1 MKRNLMS
8 KVAAGLLASLQF
20 ASCTSYHAALP
31 LVHAHRGGAALYPEN
46 TVEAMLRA
54 VDLGVP
60 VLELDLHVTR
70 DSVPVVSHDACL
82 SPLKALAPDGS
93 RIMPGAGQGY
103 AIWTMTLDSLQR
115 FNVGSL
121 PVADYPRRVNLPCR
135 VPTLAELVDS
145 VEQHVAAHGLP
156 PVSYN
161 VEIKSD
167 PAKDSVLSPH
177 YRTFADLCV
186 RVLQEKVPADRL
198 LVQCFDVRTL
208 NYLHHRYPGLRLS
221 YLVEGDSLDFDACMR
236 RLDFVPQVF
245 SPESRLLSVDVA
257 RRARGMGMELAPWT
271 VDDRTEV
278 GRLQRLGVDAII
290 TNAPDSLMRWL
301 GYPTQPQ

>member
-46 TVEAMLRA
+46 TVEVMLRT

-93 RIMPGAGQGY
+93 RIMPGTGQGY

-186 RVLQEKVPADRL
+186 RVL
-198 LVQCFDVRTL
+198 
-208 NYLHHRYPGLRLS
+208 
-221 YLVEGDSLDFDACMR
+221 
-236 RLDFVPQVF
+236 
-245 SPESRLLSVDVA
+245 
-257 RRARGMGMELAPWT
+257 
-271 VDDRTEV
+271 
-278 GRLQRLGVDAII
+278 
-290 TNAPDSLMRWL
+290 
-301 GYPTQPQ
+301 